1 MMDLAVNKE
10 SFADY
15 VKDLESLL
23 DLNAIINNSELGFH
37 HRIIAM
43 REKIELISDGVE
55 APVSVSDEVILN
67 EISLCESHKNR
78 NILLR
83 HYRKSFSTENV
94 QLVKWLES
102 QEQLYPSQ
110 TLYKDLLREKYQ
122 GGFYERH

>member
-1 MMDLAVNKE
+1 MDLAIKRE
-10 SFADY
+10 SFTAY

-23 DLNAIINNSELGFH
+23 DLNAIINNPELGFH

-55 APVSVSDEVILN
+55 VPVSVCDEVILN

-78 NILLR
+78 NILLL
-83 HYRKSFSTENV
+83 HYRKSFITENV

-102 QEQLYPSQ
+102 QELLYPSQ